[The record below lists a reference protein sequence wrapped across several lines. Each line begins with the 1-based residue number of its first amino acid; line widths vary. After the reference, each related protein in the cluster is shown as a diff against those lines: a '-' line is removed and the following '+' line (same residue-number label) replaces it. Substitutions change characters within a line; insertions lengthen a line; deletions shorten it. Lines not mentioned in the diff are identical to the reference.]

1 MDGQNLR
8 ATSAWAEEP
17 ASFGKRVKI
26 WLLELRAPF
35 FTAAIVPVLFG
46 AALVYWERGIFDLV
60 LLLVT
65 MAGTVSLHAGTNMIN
80 DYFDYE
86 NGGDAINRART
97 QFNGGTPFLISGIL
111 NPKKVFVAAL
121 TGFGIGAAIG
131 LYLAWTISWW
141 ILPVGIAGGLLGF
154 LYIAPKVNLAGRGV
168 GEIAVGLGFGPLV
181 VLGTYIVL
189 TGDTSVSA
197 FLAGV
202 PIGLLIALVLY
213 INQFPDMEADA
224 SVGKRHW
231 VVRLGRKR
239 ASVGYPIILCAAYG
253 WAAIAVLFSLLP
265 ALVLLFFLTIPLAIK
280 ASKIIL
286 ANPNHV
292 SALLPAQAM
301 TVQIHLFGGLLLTA
315 GIALSGFIS

>member
-1 MDGQNLR
+1 MDGQNVQG
-8 ATSAWAEEP
+8 TSAGAKEP
-17 ASFGKRVKI
+17 ASFGRMVKI

-46 AALVYWERGIFDLV
+46 AALVYWERGVFDLV

-86 NGGDAINRART
+86 NGGDAINNART
-97 QFNGGTPFLISGIL
+97 QFNGGTPFLIGGVL
-111 NPKKVFVAAL
+111 EPKKVFLAAL

-154 LYIAPKVNLAGRGV
+154 LYIAPKVNLARRGV
-168 GEIAVGLGFGPLV
+168 GEIGVCLGFGPLV

-189 TGDTSVSA
+189 TGDVNVPV

-231 VVRLGRKR
+231 VVRLGRKK

-253 WAAIAVLFSLLP
+253 WAAIAILFSLLP
-265 ALVLLFFLTIPLAIK
+265 ALALLFFLTIPLAIK
-280 ASKIIL
+280 ASKVVL
-286 ANPNHV
+286 SNPENV
-292 SALLPAQAM
+292 RALLPAQAM
-301 TVQIHLFGGLLLTA
+301 TVQIHLFGGVLLTA
-315 GIALSGFIS
+315 GIALSGFLS